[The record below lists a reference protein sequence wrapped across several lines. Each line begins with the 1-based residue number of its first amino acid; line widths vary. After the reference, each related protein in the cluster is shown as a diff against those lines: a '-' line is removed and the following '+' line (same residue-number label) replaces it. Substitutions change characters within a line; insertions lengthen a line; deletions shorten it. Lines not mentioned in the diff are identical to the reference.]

1 MLLLFSLFFNSA
13 NLTTAGM
20 VINGTEISV
29 VNINKSITS
38 VNLIITGDG
47 NVAEFTDGEGE
58 SMDKTKNIC
67 LVYKANGGGAD
78 SGQSPGF
85 RKKCE

>member
-1 MLLLFSLFFNSA
+1 M
-13 NLTTAGM
+13 
-20 VINGTEISV
+20 IDGTETSV

-58 SMDKTKNIC
+58 SMDKTSNTY
-67 LVYKANGGGAD
+67 LVLK
-78 SGQSPGF
+78 
-85 RKKCE
+85 